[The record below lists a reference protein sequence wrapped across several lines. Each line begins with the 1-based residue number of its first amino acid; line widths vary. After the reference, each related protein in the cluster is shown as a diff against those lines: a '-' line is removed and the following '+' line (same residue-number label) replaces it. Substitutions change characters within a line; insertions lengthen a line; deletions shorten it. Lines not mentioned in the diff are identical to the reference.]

1 MVGPEEETYSTMF
14 TSLKHPARRKILR
27 ILAIKPK
34 TFSQILEELTI
45 SSSHLTYHLEH
56 LGELVSKTEDGTY
69 TLSTFGKA
77 AVTAMREVEEVPI
90 LESRNPMKLP
100 LIWKS
105 LFAIFMIFI
114 LILAGFSYMQYLN
127 LDLISSDY
135 DQLEVDYNQI
145 SSEHTKL
152 LGWGS
157 SKDKSFA
164 FLKDVI
170 QLDMTKYYAR
180 LVSNTV
186 EYSISLGG
194 ITEENLKYILTS
206 DESELDVDFRFRNQT
221 LSRFR
226 FNIIEGVPF
235 FSQQKSSNIIDVA
248 DGLLERYQEYAG
260 VSYLGTMRNILTT
273 VNANDYV
280 EIVSGDIKFVLSTEG
295 KDTKMQWMQV
305 ANGINFQVKGLELNF
320 KNGYLE
326 MLTDGWF
333 LFNVG
338 STELNVHEEEAINI
352 AIENTKY
359 YSWIANGVEISEF
372 HILENAVTAIMYP
385 HLRENN
391 LKLIPCW
398 VVTIPLDKVYPG
410 NVNSI
415 VVGVWGDTGEI
426 TEFQTI
432 SIA

>member
-56 LGELVSKTEDGTY
+56 LGELVSKTEDGAY
-69 TLSTFGKA
+69 MLSSFGEA
-77 AVTAMREVEEVPI
+77 AVTAMREVEEVPN
-90 LESRNPMKLP
+90 LESKNPMKLP

-105 LFAIFMIFI
+105 LFAIFMISI
-114 LILAGFSYMQYLN
+114 VILAGFSYIQYLN
-127 LDLISSDY
+127 LDHISSKY
-135 DQLEVDYNQI
+135 DQLELDYNQI

-152 LGWGS
+152 LGWSS
-157 SKDKSFA
+157 SKDKTFS

-186 EYSISLGG
+186 EYATDLGG
-194 ITEENLKYILTS
+194 ITEENLKYTLTS
-206 DESELDVDFRFRNQT
+206 DDSELEADFRFRNQT

-226 FNIIEGVPF
+226 FNIIEGAPF
-235 FSQQKSSNIIDVA
+235 FTQQKPNSIIDITN
-248 DGLLERYQEYAG
+248 GLLERYQKYAS
-260 VSYLGTMRNILTT
+260 VSYLENMRNMLIT
-273 VNANDYV
+273 VNSNENA
-280 EIVSGDIKFVLSTEG
+280 EKISGDIKLIISTEG
-295 KDTKMQWMQV
+295 KDTKIQWMQI
-305 ANGINFQVKGLELNF
+305 ADNIDFQVKGLEFNF
-320 KNGYLE
+320 ENGILE

-338 STELNVHEEEAINI
+338 STELNVLKDEAINI
-352 AIENTKY
+352 AIENTEN
-359 YSWIANGVEISEF
+359 YSWIANGEKISEF
-372 HILENAVTAIMYP
+372 NILENNITAIMYP

-391 LKLIPCW
+391 LELIPCW
-398 VVTIPLDKVYPG
+398 VINIPLDKVYPG
-410 NVNSI
+410 NVDNI
-415 VVGVWGDTGEI
+415 IIGVWADNGEI
-426 TEFQTI
+426 TEIQTTSLI
-432 SIA
+432 